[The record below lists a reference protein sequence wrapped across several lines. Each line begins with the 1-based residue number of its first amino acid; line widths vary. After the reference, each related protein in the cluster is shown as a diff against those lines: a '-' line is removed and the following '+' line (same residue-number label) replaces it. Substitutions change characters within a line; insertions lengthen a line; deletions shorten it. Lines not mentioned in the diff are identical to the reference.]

1 MKQKYYIIGKDQ
13 STGAIKFTVTDYL
26 PDANSIRSKWRKDY
40 NDVVI
45 LTAQELGTIAKP
57 GWCEIGE
64 TIEITSDGNY
74 GHKASRDN
82 TPIGTL

>member
-1 MKQKYYIIGKDQ
+1 MKQKYYIIGK
-13 STGAIKFTVTDYL
+13 SLRRV
-26 PDANSIRSKWRKDY
+26 WREDY

-64 TIEITSDGNY
+64 IVEITDDGNY

>member
-13 STGAIKFTVTDYL
+13 ATGAIKFTVTNYL
-26 PDANSIRSKWRKDY
+26 DTAQSLRRVWREDY

-64 TIEITSDGNY
+64 IVEITDDGNY
-74 GHKASRDN
+74 GQKASRDN